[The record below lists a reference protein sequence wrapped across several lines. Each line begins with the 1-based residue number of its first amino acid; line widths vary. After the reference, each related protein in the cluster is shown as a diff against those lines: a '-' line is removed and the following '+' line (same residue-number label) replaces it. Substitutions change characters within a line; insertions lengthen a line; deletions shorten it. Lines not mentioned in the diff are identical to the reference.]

1 LPSGEGPSWLTFI
14 GHMKGSL
21 WSVDLFRCES
31 ITLNSHW
38 VMVVI
43 DQFSRRIIGYAVH
56 AGSCDGVV
64 YCRMF
69 NKIISGKP
77 LPKCLSSDND
87 PLYLFH
93 RWQANLL
100 ILEVKEKKSISGAPT
115 SHPFIERVIRTTRNE
130 FLDQVLFFN
139 KYDPQKK
146 LNLNQDYYSET
157 RAHSSLAM
165 KTPKQLATADVVDR
179 KVTSLDGYRWR
190 SHCNGLYT
198 FPICRVI

>member
-1 LPSGEGPSWLTFI
+1 
-14 GHMKGSL
+14 
-21 WSVDLFRCES
+21 
-31 ITLNSHW
+31 
-38 VMVVI
+38 
-43 DQFSRRIIGYAVH
+43 
-56 AGSCDGVV
+56 
-64 YCRMF
+64 MF